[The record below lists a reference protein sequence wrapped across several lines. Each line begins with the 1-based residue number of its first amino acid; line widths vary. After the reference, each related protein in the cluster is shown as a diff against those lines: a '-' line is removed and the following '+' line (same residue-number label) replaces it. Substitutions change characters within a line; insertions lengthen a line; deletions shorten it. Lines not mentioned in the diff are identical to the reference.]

1 MDERARFTRRDLLRY
16 SGLTVGGIAIAACA
30 PAAAPSAS
38 LAPTAA
44 AASAAASSA
53 AVAGTIDVLAPTTP
67 KVATLEQEL
76 AIPAAL
82 LDAAKKEGR
91 FTFVSSI
98 DKGVATK
105 VLEVFKKRYPG
116 IEPVYQEG
124 SEEVRTIRTLT
135 EFKAGR
141 NKTDVVMGIGGF
153 LGEYKDAKALTSL
166 TDLPVYPNFEPPF
179 RDSEGQ
185 WVGVRIQFW
194 GMGFNTDRV
203 KPSELPKTW
212 EDLADPKWNGRLG
225 LGDRPQLWAQQL
237 WKGYGADR
245 TTALLTKLFANSP
258 QRRKEGLDASA
269 QLLGAGEFDAYL
281 PAAPYRIQQVKQS
294 GAPVL
299 WDSPDP
305 LTVAVSE
312 LVVVQGSPS
321 PNAARV
327 FVNWFLSRE
336 GQDTYSRADITVPT
350 HPALRSQK
358 DYLGIFADRM
368 TRPALVR
375 QPEDEQKIL
384 PQVRTVWNKLWT
396 GG

>member
-1 MDERARFTRRDLLRY
+1 MYQRSRLTRRALLRY
-16 SGLTVGGIAIAACA
+16 GGLTVGGLAIAACA
-30 PAAAPSAS
+30 PAAAPSLSPAT
-38 LAPTAA
+38 TAA
-44 AASAAASSA
+44 AASAAPSVP
-53 AVAGTIDVLAPTTP
+53 AVPGTINILAPTTP

-76 AIPAAL
+76 AIPSAM
-82 LDAAKKEGR
+82 LDAAKKEGK
-91 FTFVSSI
+91 FTFITSI
-98 DKGVATK
+98 DKAVATK
-105 VLEVFKKRYPG
+105 VLDVFKKRYPG

-141 NKTDVVMGIGGF
+141 NKNDVVMGIGGF
-153 LGEYKDAKALTSL
+153 LGEYKDAKALTKLS
-166 TDLPVYPNFEPPF
+166 DLPVYPNFDPPF
-179 RDSEGQ
+179 RDNDAE

-194 GMGFNTDRV
+194 GLGFNTDKV
-203 KPSELPKTW
+203 KASELPKTW
-212 EDLADPKWNGRLG
+212 EDLADPKWKGRLG
-225 LGDRPQLWAQQL
+225 MGDRPQLWAQQL
-237 WKGYGADR
+237 WKGYGPER

-281 PAAPYRIQQVKQS
+281 PAAPYRIQQVKQN
-294 GAPVL
+294 GAPVI

-312 LVVVQGSPS
+312 LVVLQGSPN

-350 HPALRSQK
+350 HPALRSQT
-358 DYLGIFADRM
+358 DYLGIFGERM
-368 TRPALVR
+368 ARPALVR

-384 PQVRTVWNKLWT
+384 PQVRNVWNKLWT